1 MSKKKQ
7 TRKKWS
13 NEEDQELINA
23 KLKNKTTK
31 QIRRILKSKFG
42 EARTTSS
49 VHSRLNILKKTHNTS
64 DIQEIL
70 TILTNEESTPKESTL
85 QTQTIITPRDGQLY
99 QMISNYDHNKTVEY
113 LNNRENMIYN
123 ILKSQADLLR
133 NHDLTNQY
141 RNLSFKD
148 EQDFLEW
155 VSSLNQ
161 KKREALIDIVK
172 KTTSKET
179 TSLDTI
185 DIITIPG
192 INPNNR
198 ERTLLMPLYAEDI
211 KQSNEN
217 LRSSVY
223 DSVILAFDD
232 QGYTESKI
240 RPLRENFRDLIKIN
254 LYQHNKTA
262 DLNKIETIINEV
274 TNEDLPENSR
284 IQLVEDKPLY
294 SFCFPELYKDD

>member
-1 MSKKKQ
+1 
-7 TRKKWS
+7 
-13 NEEDQELINA
+13 
-23 KLKNKTTK
+23 
-31 QIRRILKSKFG
+31 
-42 EARTTSS
+42 
-49 VHSRLNILKKTHNTS
+49 
-64 DIQEIL
+64 
-70 TILTNEESTPKESTL
+70 
-85 QTQTIITPRDGQLY
+85 
-99 QMISNYDHNKTVEY
+99 
-113 LNNRENMIYN
+113 
-123 ILKSQADLLR
+123 
-133 NHDLTNQY
+133 
-141 RNLSFKD
+141 
-148 EQDFLEW
+148 
-155 VSSLNQ
+155 
-161 KKREALIDIVK
+161 
-172 KTTSKET
+172 
-179 TSLDTI
+179 
-185 DIITIPG
+185 G